1 MNHSIQNLPT
11 SSSVSIPIPESARQI
26 AKIFAEE
33 QFNLDKARQIYLN
46 TLSVLVVNTYLQ
58 MLDIPTDLENSHSW
72 NAIGR
77 LSADVADLAIKGI
90 GTLECRPVRINTNF
104 CPIPAEVWHN
114 RIGYVIVQIDRA
126 CKEGKI
132 LGFLP
137 QVTSMSVDINQLQS
151 LESLLEHLYR
161 FRLVELRQW
170 LIGTYETRWEP
181 VEKLFA
187 QTGQTGQT
195 DSVMAFRSPRFKG
208 VELNTPE
215 KIHQAI
221 AQLYINS
228 GKGVGRES
236 EQSKCANKSNIDL
249 IVNLLQTID
258 DEEIRWNLV
267 EILWM
272 IDPNHPLVKA
282 RRILD
287 LGVLLVGHPIAL
299 MVGILQ
305 KLDHTF
311 AILTRLYPMEPKSY
325 LPPGVKLIGLY
336 ENGEPFQE
344 IQSRTKD
351 DYIQFKFSA
360 ESGEKFSIRVSLE
373 DVIITENFI
382 L

>member
-11 SSSVSIPIPESARQI
+11 SISISIPIPESARQI
-26 AKIFAEE
+26 AQTFAQE
-33 QFNLDKARQIYLN
+33 QFNPEKARQVYLN

-72 NAIGR
+72 SAIGR
-77 LSADVADLAIKGI
+77 LCADVADLAIEGI
-90 GTLECRPVRINTNF
+90 GTLECRPVRINANF

-114 RIGYVIVQIDRA
+114 RIGYVIVEIDTA
-126 CKEGKI
+126 CQAGKI

-161 FRLVELRQW
+161 FRLVQLRQW
-170 LIGTYETRWEP
+170 LMGTYETRWEP
-181 VEKLFA
+181 VEKLF
-187 QTGQTGQT
+187 GQAGQT

-221 AQLYINS
+221 AQLFINP
-228 GKGVGRES
+228 GKGVGREL
-236 EQSKCANKSNIDL
+236 EQLKWANKSNIDL

-258 DEEIRWNLV
+258 DEEIRWNLA

-272 IDPNHPLVKA
+272 IDPDHPLVKA

-287 LGVLLVGHPIAL
+287 LGMLLVGHPIAL

-344 IQSRTKD
+344 IQSRSKD

-360 ESGEKFSIRVSLE
+360 ESREKFSIRVSLE
-373 DVIITENFI
+373 DVMITENFI